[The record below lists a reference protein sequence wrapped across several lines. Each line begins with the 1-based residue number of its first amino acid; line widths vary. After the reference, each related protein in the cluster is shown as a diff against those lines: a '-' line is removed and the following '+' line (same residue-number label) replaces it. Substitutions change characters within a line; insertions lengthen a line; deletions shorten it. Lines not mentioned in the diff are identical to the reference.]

1 MHGLRA
7 LIYGMPGV
15 GKTYLCG
22 IIASRFAGKSK
33 SIVYADLEDG
43 LIAVPNGVR
52 VIREDGLPKL
62 EDTSLLILD
71 SLDALLLNI
80 RMQVA
85 AARGVETIADIPYG
99 RGNATV
105 RDKAMAVI
113 LRLFSKA
120 RIVIMTSHARYD
132 DPTGKFVPTLGY
144 SSDVPAV
151 AMDIVAQCGLVAYM
165 PERGVVTTDT
175 TDAVAKSRYSELL
188 GQMTIKEF
196 AERLES
202 VVAKYVTRKTAQ
214 PTPTVQQATRTA
226 PQAQPPRVTQ
236 KGEPPKEAHQD
247 AAQPVGPETPEQA
260 EQGMDAVMRA
270 LSEVPPPV
278 SSDDALFDDIVTE

>member
-1 MHGLRA
+1 MYGLRA

-15 GKTYLCG
+15 GKTYLCS

-52 VIREDGLPKL
+52 VIREDGLLKL

-105 RDKAMAVI
+105 RDKAMAVV

-120 RIVIMTSHARYD
+120 RIVVMTSHARYD
-132 DPTGKFVPTLGY
+132 DSTGKFVPTLGY

-175 TDAVAKSRYSELL
+175 TDAMAKSRYAELL
-188 GQMTIKEF
+188 GQMSLDEF
-196 AERLES
+196 AKRLEV
-202 VVAKYVTRKTAQ
+202 VVAKYVARKPAQ
-214 PTPTVQQATRTA
+214 PAQTPQQAQR
-226 PQAQPPRVTQ
+226 PRAVQ
-236 KGEPPKEAHQD
+236 KTEPPKQEVAP
-247 AAQPVGPETPEQA
+247 PVGPETPEQA
-260 EQGMDAVMRA
+260 AQEMDAVMRA
-270 LSEVPPPV
+270 LDEAPPPV
-278 SSDDALFDDIVTE
+278 SSDDSLFDEIIAE